1 MTVAWFGTEQLGKG
15 PWTLP
20 LASENEGRKS
30 WLVRKV
36 LFPGLGR
43 HSTILLGKSVVLC
56 FFGFVLFSLDNPA
69 LTSPCSG

>member
-1 MTVAWFGTEQLGKG
+1 MTAVWFGTEQLGKG

-20 LASENEGRKS
+20 LAPENEGRKS
-30 WLVRKV
+30 WLVRKA

-56 FFGFVLFSLDNPA
+56 FLVLFCFLWTTQ
-69 LTSPCSG
+69 L